1 MINRESNY
9 TLNMQFKPLAIRAGD
24 LLTEVQNKA
33 FEVGYHQGMDDLVT
47 YLQRQGVQM
56 PEEIRGLR
64 ASAFSQII
72 AKGDAL

>member
-1 MINRESNY
+1 MINRDSNHVL
-9 TLNMQFKPLAIRAGD
+9 TMRFRPLAVMAGD
-24 LLTEVQNKA
+24 LITEVQNKA

-72 AKGDAL
+72 AKGDTL